1 MFTFTVWGFIA
12 EGGKYFDLNLDVFAD
27 SPLDASEKARR
38 QHSNLVV
45 SSVCRADS
53 GRLVDY

>member
-1 MFTFTVWGFIA
+1 MITFTVWGFIA
-12 EGGKYFDLNLDVFAD
+12 EGGKYLDFNLDIFAD
-27 SPLDASEKARR
+27 SPLEATEKALR
-38 QHSNLVV
+38 QHANLVV